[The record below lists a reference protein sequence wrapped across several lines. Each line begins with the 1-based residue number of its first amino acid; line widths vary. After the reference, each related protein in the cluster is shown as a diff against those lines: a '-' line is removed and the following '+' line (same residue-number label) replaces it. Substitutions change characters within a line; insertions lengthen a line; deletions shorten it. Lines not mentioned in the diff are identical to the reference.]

1 MQALWDGG
9 TTPQKFEERFVARV
23 AELTGGRFKINLF
36 AAGQIVPAAQA
47 FDAVRG
53 GAFEL
58 MKTFD
63 GYEAGKI
70 TGIGVH
76 AGLWTSED
84 LRVPPEEVPVLR
96 RRPANHPVRTVSQAG
111 SPVAL
116 SM

>member
-1 MQALWDGG
+1 MADHSINRRNILKSSLVAATAVGAAVPLVSHAQATVTWRMQALWDGG

-63 GYEAGKI
+63 GYEAGKR
-70 TGIGVH
+70 
-76 AGLWTSED
+76 S
-84 LRVPPEEVPVLR
+84 
-96 RRPANHPVRTVSQAG
+96 
-111 SPVAL
+111 
-116 SM
+116 